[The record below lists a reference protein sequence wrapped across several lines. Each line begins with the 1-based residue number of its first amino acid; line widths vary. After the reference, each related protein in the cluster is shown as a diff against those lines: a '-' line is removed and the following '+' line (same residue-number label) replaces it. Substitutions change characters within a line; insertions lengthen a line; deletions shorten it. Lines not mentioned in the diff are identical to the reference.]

1 METNNLLAP
10 LFFVLIRLMGGAI
23 LKFGLKKMPLPYT
36 VGLFAFGL
44 LIGTFDR
51 IGWLE
56 SIPMQKVLYFNNLF
70 YINDLYM
77 YMCLLRDK
85 LGTKIG
91 VKNAKKNKYR
101 H

>member
-1 METNNLLAP
+1 MVNNSIQLFIAGFLANKKKP
-10 LFFVLIRLMGGAI
+10 LKISDFIIVGSNSLQLITISYL
-23 LKFGLKKMPLPYT
+23 
-36 VGLFAFGL
+36 
-44 LIGTFDR
+44 
-51 IGWLE
+51 
-56 SIPMQKVLYFNNLF
+56 PMQKVLYFNNLF

-77 YMCLLRDK
+77 YMCLSRDK

>member
-1 METNNLLAP
+1 MLR
-10 LFFVLIRLMGGAI
+10 FFISVVLYS
-23 LKFGLKKMPLPYT
+23 LP
-36 VGLFAFGL
+36 
-44 LIGTFDR
+44 GTFPP
-51 IGWLE
+51 IPKKNVKMQFE
-56 SIPMQKVLYFNNLF
+56 SSVDYFPMQKVLYFNNLF

-77 YMCLLRDK
+77 YMCLSRDK

>member
-1 METNNLLAP
+1 MKNLPKAGP
-10 LFFVLIRLMGGAI
+10 G
-23 LKFGLKKMPLPYT
+23 Y
-36 VGLFAFGL
+36 
-44 LIGTFDR
+44 
-51 IGWLE
+51 
-56 SIPMQKVLYFNNLF
+56 SPMQKVLYFNNLF

-77 YMCLLRDK
+77 YMCLSRDK

>member
-1 METNNLLAP
+1 MNKKKNRYNIRYYNGFIINVIP
-10 LFFVLIRLMGGAI
+10 LFIISYF
-23 LKFGLKKMPLPYT
+23 
-36 VGLFAFGL
+36 
-44 LIGTFDR
+44 
-51 IGWLE
+51 
-56 SIPMQKVLYFNNLF
+56 PMQKVLYFNNLF

-77 YMCLLRDK
+77 YMCLSRDK

>member
-1 METNNLLAP
+1 MIWYLLFDI
-10 LFFVLIRLMGGAI
+10 LFLRSGRRTIVQSVSGYIMTAYF
-23 LKFGLKKMPLPYT
+23 
-36 VGLFAFGL
+36 
-44 LIGTFDR
+44 
-51 IGWLE
+51 
-56 SIPMQKVLYFNNLF
+56 PMQKVLYFNNLF

>member
-1 METNNLLAP
+1 MQLSKGRFRTEK
-10 LFFVLIRLMGGAI
+10 ISS
-23 LKFGLKKMPLPYT
+23 YT
-36 VGLFAFGL
+36 
-44 LIGTFDR
+44 
-51 IGWLE
+51 
-56 SIPMQKVLYFNNLF
+56 PMQKVLYFNNLF

-77 YMCLLRDK
+77 YMCLSRDK

>member
-1 METNNLLAP
+1 MYEKADYGTGGVRHDFL
-10 LFFVLIRLMGGAI
+10 RLSSSC
-23 LKFGLKKMPLPYT
+23 K
-36 VGLFAFGL
+36 VAFQY
-44 LIGTFDR
+44 
-51 IGWLE
+51 
-56 SIPMQKVLYFNNLF
+56 PMQKVLYFNNLF

-77 YMCLLRDK
+77 YMCLSRDK

>member
-1 METNNLLAP
+1 MLEIRNQSDLTENHIKRKPLVISDFLLVGYGYLW
-10 LFFVLIRLMGGAI
+10 LFTSRHL
-23 LKFGLKKMPLPYT
+23 
-36 VGLFAFGL
+36 
-44 LIGTFDR
+44 
-51 IGWLE
+51 
-56 SIPMQKVLYFNNLF
+56 PMQKVLYFNNLF

>member
-1 METNNLLAP
+1 MSLRCVAADSIYANNAN
-10 LFFVLIRLMGGAI
+10 R
-23 LKFGLKKMPLPYT
+23 KF
-36 VGLFAFGL
+36 
-44 LIGTFDR
+44 
-51 IGWLE
+51 
-56 SIPMQKVLYFNNLF
+56 SMQKVLYFNNLF